1 MIASRVAQ
9 RYLAATGAVRIVVDV
24 PATLN
29 ARRKY
34 LNFEAIVIARFDQS
48 VSLYRI
54 FDEQEMQHIV
64 RSGRI
69 TGGTYAAKPERDHG
83 ASWATNV
90 SAVIEWG
97 NRVRGKRL
105 GEKLYLA
112 KIDALDKRFA
122 HLDPEVSFDPFG
134 PDEQIAMMR
143 ADRCNLGLGC
153 SVIDVVAADAD
164 FFEVD
169 VHGQMHR
176 LKLSEVSIVPEATG
190 GKVTSP
196 LNKTPRD
203 DLGLRPGDMLKIT
216 KGSVGLGVAIR
227 STTKVMAVWQVQGEN
242 VVFVKLHFY
251 YPRKFRDGTWVRD
264 PLVLYATHPNRLGDL
279 EVALL
284 SSKGDRILARK
295 K

>member
-1 MIASRVAQ
+1 
-9 RYLAATGAVRIVVDV
+9 
-24 PATLN
+24 
-29 ARRKY
+29 
-34 LNFEAIVIARFDQS
+34 
-48 VSLYRI
+48 
-54 FDEQEMQHIV
+54 
-64 RSGRI
+64 
-69 TGGTYAAKPERDHG
+69 
-83 ASWATNV
+83 
-90 SAVIEWG
+90 
-97 NRVRGKRL
+97 
-105 GEKLYLA
+105 
-112 KIDALDKRFA
+112 
-122 HLDPEVSFDPFG
+122 
-134 PDEQIAMMR
+134 
-143 ADRCNLGLGC
+143 
-153 SVIDVVAADAD
+153 
-164 FFEVD
+164 
-169 VHGQMHR
+169 
-176 LKLSEVSIVPEATG
+176 VSIVPEATG

-227 STTKVMAVWQVQGEN
+227 STAKVMAVWQVQGEN